1 MKLNTLKLKLS
12 KPQKKRLGR
21 GIGSG
26 KGKTS
31 GRGHKGQK
39 SRSGVAIK
47 SFEGGQMPLYRRLP
61 KRGFKSITNNKNVA
75 IINLYRI
82 QEIIVNEKNTL
93 DNKINLENLQKSKFI
108 NKKYKKLKLLGS
120 GDLKKK
126 FDIELNSISKSAK
139 EKIEKLGGKVTL
151 IK

>member
-1 MKLNTLKLKLS
+1 MKLNSLNVKI
-12 KPQKKRLGR
+12 KKTKKKLGR
-21 GIGSG
+21 GIGSS

-61 KRGFKSITNNKNVA
+61 KRGFKSFKNKANIA
-75 IINLYRI
+75 TINLSRVQDI
-82 QEIIVNEKNTL
+82 LKK
-93 DNKINLENLQKSKFI
+93 NKITTNDTVNLSILQKTKIIS
-108 NKKYKKLKLLGS
+108 KKYKKLKLLGS
-120 GDLKKK
+120 GDLKDK
-126 FDIELNSISKSAK
+126 FAFEVNFISNSAK
-139 EKIEKLGGKVTL
+139 KKIEKSGGKVNL

>member
-1 MKLNTLKLKLS
+1 MKLNTLNIKIKTL
-12 KPQKKRLGR
+12 KKRLGR

-61 KRGFKSITNNKNVA
+61 KRGFRQINKKNPVA
-75 IINLYRI
+75 RINLKRI
-82 QEIIVNEKNTL
+82 QEMLKKKIILPNNKVTL
-93 DNKINLENLQKSKFI
+93 STLQKSKLI
-108 NKKYKKLKLLGS
+108 KKNYKRLKLFGVV
-120 GDLKKK
+120 DLKEK
-126 FDIELNSISKSAK
+126 FDVEVNFITNSAK
-139 EKIEKLGGKVTL
+139 EKIEKLGGKVSL

>member
-1 MKLNTLKLKLS
+1 MKLNTLNTKIKTL
-12 KPQKKRLGR
+12 KKRLGR
-21 GIGSG
+21 GIGSS

-61 KRGFKSITNNKNVA
+61 KRGFRQINKKNPVA
-75 IINLYRI
+75 RINLKRI
-82 QEIIVNEKNTL
+82 QEMLKKKIILPNNKVTL
-93 DNKINLENLQKSKFI
+93 STLQKSKLI
-108 NKKYKKLKLLGS
+108 KKNYKRFKLFGVV
-120 GDLKKK
+120 DLKEK
-126 FDIELNSISKSAK
+126 FDVEVNFITNSAK
-139 EKIEKLGGKVTL
+139 EKIEKLGGKVSL

>member
-1 MKLNTLKLKLS
+1 MTRLNTIS
-12 KPQKKRLGR
+12 QINVKKMRGGR

-61 KRGFKSITNNKNVA
+61 KRGFKIIKNKKIA
-75 IINLYRI
+75 LFNLSRI
-82 QEIIVNEKNTL
+82 QEIINKKKISLNT
-93 DNKINLENLQKSKFI
+93 KINLPNLQKSNLI
-108 NKKYKKLKLLGS
+108 NNKYKKLKLLGS
-120 GDLKKK
+120 GDIKEK
-126 FDIELNSISKSAK
+126 FDFEVNFISKSAK
-139 EKIEKLGGKVTL
+139 EKIEKSGGKVTL

>member
-1 MKLNTLKLKLS
+1 MIALNTTGKVIS
-12 KPQKKRLGR
+12 KKMRVGR

-31 GRGHKGQK
+31 GRGVKGQK

-61 KRGFKSITNNKNVA
+61 KRGFRSIKNKGIA
-75 IINLYRI
+75 IINLSKI
-82 QEIIVNEKNTL
+82 QEIIKNKKIL
-93 DNKINLENLQKSKFI
+93 ANKKINLPNLQESKLI
-108 NKKYKKLKLLGS
+108 NDKYRKLKLLGS
-120 GDLKKK
+120 GDIKEK
-126 FDIELNSISKSAK
+126 FDVEVDFISKSAK

>member
-1 MKLNTLKLKLS
+1 MKLNTLNIKIKTL
-12 KPQKKRLGR
+12 KKRLGR
-21 GIGSG
+21 GIGSS

-61 KRGFKSITNNKNVA
+61 KRGFRQLNKKNPVAKISLKRMQEILKKKIILPNNKV
-75 IINLYRI
+75 
-82 QEIIVNEKNTL
+82 TL
-93 DNKINLENLQKSKFI
+93 STLQ
-108 NKKYKKLKLLGS
+108 KLKLIKKNYKRLKLFGVV
-120 GDLKKK
+120 DLKEK
-126 FDIELNSISKSAK
+126 FDVEVNFITNSAK
-139 EKIEKLGGKVTL
+139 EKIEKLGGKVSL

>member
-1 MKLNTLKLKLS
+1 MKLNSLS
-12 KPQKKRLGR
+12 SKRSKNKKRLGR
-21 GIGSG
+21 GIGST

-61 KRGFKSITNNKNVA
+61 KRGFKSLRNRDIA
-75 IINLYRI
+75 WINLSKI
-82 QEIIVNEKNTL
+82 QEKIDKKKILPNT
-93 DNKINLENLQKSKFI
+93 KINLQNLQKSNLIK
-108 NKKYKKLKLLGS
+108 NKYKKLKLLGS
-120 GDLKKK
+120 GDIKGK
-126 FDIELNSISKSAK
+126 FDVEVNFISKSAK
-139 EKIEKLGGKVTL
+139 EKIEKTGGKVTL

>member
-1 MKLNTLKLKLS
+1 MELNKLKS
-12 KPQKKRLGR
+12 KVSKSKKRLGR
-21 GIGSG
+21 GIGSS
-26 KGKTS
+26 KGKTC

-61 KRGFKSITNNKNVA
+61 KRGFRSIVSKKNIA
-75 IINLYRI
+75 IINLTRI
-82 QEIIVNEKNTL
+82 QEIITKQKNIL
-93 DNKINLENLQKSKFI
+93 NNKINLTNLQKSKLI
-108 NKKYKKLKLLGS
+108 NKRHKKLKLLGT
-120 GDLKKK
+120 GDLKQK
-126 FDIELNSISKSAK
+126 FDIEVNSISKSAK

>member
-1 MKLNTLKLKLS
+1 MTRLNTIVQVKV
-12 KPQKKRLGR
+12 KKMRVGR

-61 KRGFKSITNNKNVA
+61 KRGFKRIKNEKIA
-75 IINLYRI
+75 LLNLSRI
-82 QEIIVNEKNTL
+82 QEIINKKKISFNT
-93 DNKINLENLQKSKFI
+93 KINLPNLQKSNLI
-108 NKKYKKLKLLGS
+108 NNKYKKLKLLGS
-120 GDLKKK
+120 GDIKEK
-126 FDIELNSISKSAK
+126 FDFEVNFISKSAK
-139 EKIEKLGGKVTL
+139 EKIEKSGGKVTL

>member
-1 MKLNTLKLKLS
+1 MKLNTLITNRFKNS
-12 KPQKKRLGR
+12 KRLGR

-61 KRGFKSITNNKNVA
+61 KRGFKSLKKKDTA
-75 IINLYRI
+75 LINLSKI
-82 QEIIVNEKNTL
+82 QQIIDKKKLLTST
-93 DNKINLENLQKSKFI
+93 KINLQNLQKTKFI
-108 NKKYKKLKLLGS
+108 NNKYKKLKLLGS
-120 GDLKKK
+120 GEIKEK
-126 FDIELNSISKSAK
+126 FDFEVNFISK
-139 EKIEKLGGKVTL
+139 
-151 IK
+151 

>member
-1 MKLNTLKLKLS
+1 MQLNKLYS
-12 KPQKKRLGR
+12 KGKKSKKRLGR

-93 DNKINLENLQKSKFI
+93 NNKINLANLQKSKFI

-139 EKIEKLGGKVTL
+139 EKIEKLGGKVIL

>member
-1 MKLNTLKLKLS
+1 MKLNTLNS
-12 KPQKKRLGR
+12 KWSKDKKRLGR
-21 GIGSG
+21 GIGSS

-61 KRGFKSITNNKNVA
+61 KRGFRSIKNKGIA
-75 IINLYRI
+75 IINLSKI
-82 QEIIVNEKNTL
+82 QEIIKNKKIL
-93 DNKINLENLQKSKFI
+93 ANKKINLPNLQESKLI
-108 NKKYKKLKLLGS
+108 NDKYRKLKLLGS
-120 GDLKKK
+120 GDIKEK
-126 FDIELNSISKSAK
+126 FDVEVDFISKSAK

>member
-1 MKLNTLKLKLS
+1 MQLNKLYS
-12 KPQKKRLGR
+12 KVKKSKKRLGR

-26 KGKTS
+26 KGKTC

-61 KRGFKSITNNKNVA
+61 KRGFKSITNNKNIA

-82 QEIIVNEKNTL
+82 QEILVNEKNTFN
-93 DNKINLENLQKSKFI
+93 NKINLANLQKTKFI

-139 EKIEKLGGKVTL
+139 EKIEKLGGKVIL